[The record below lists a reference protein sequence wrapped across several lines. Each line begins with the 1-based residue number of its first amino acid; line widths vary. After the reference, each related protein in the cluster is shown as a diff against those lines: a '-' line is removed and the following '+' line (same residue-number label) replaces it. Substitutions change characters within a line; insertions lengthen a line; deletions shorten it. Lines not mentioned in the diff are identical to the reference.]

1 MLSSTLCFTIETN
14 LHGTRKLTKTP
25 FVIIARS
32 SATLDP
38 HIIRQVLPLPGVSC
52 YVCGSN
58 LENLLHIVL
67 HRGVTEA
74 TGKAYAQQR
83 SFFPHYRSADRA
95 NLLRSYG
102 ATGKCQG
109 TAAKRPPS

>member
-38 HIIRQVLPLPGVSC
+38 HIIRQALRC
-52 YVCGSN
+52 YPC
-58 LENLLHIVL
+58 
-67 HRGVTEA
+67 RGCPVTCAEV
-74 TGKAYAQQR
+74 TLKTFSTLFSIEELQ
-83 SFFPHYRSADRA
+83 
-95 NLLRSYG
+95 
-102 ATGKCQG
+102 
-109 TAAKRPPS
+109 KRPVRLTPSSEASSLIIGVRIGPTF